1 MYASGVLKTCVSSSQ
16 EFRFQQSI
24 LSKNSEM
31 HQRFVHKNDHHS
43 KFVTENPE
51 KSLNYEK
58 ASKNNS
64 DHIMEKYT
72 SIKIDVYK

>member
-1 MYASGVLKTCVSSSQ
+1 
-16 EFRFQQSI
+16 
-24 LSKNSEM
+24 M

-64 DHIMEKYT
+64 DRIMEKYT
-72 SIKIDVYK
+72 SIKIDVSK

>member
-1 MYASGVLKTCVSSSQ
+1 
-16 EFRFQQSI
+16 
-24 LSKNSEM
+24 M